1 MPPSFLSRYRNV
13 VLWIIFALLLPLVV
27 RDEYYLMILTLCL
40 IWAILASS
48 LNLILGF
55 TGQASLAQ
63 GAFFGIGAYAS
74 TLLMIKMNFSF
85 WTAMPVAI
93 AITGLFGFFIGLVA
107 LRTSGAYFAI
117 CTMMFNI
124 IVTTVIDRWES
135 LTEGPRGIMGIPVPS
150 GFGLV
155 DFQSRTAFYYLAL
168 AGLLLTLLII
178 YQLMRSMIGKSFLAV
193 RGNEELAQA
202 VGIDIRQCKVV
213 SFTLSTMLAGL
224 GGCLYASYLG
234 FISPDA
240 SNFMVSFTALINVII
255 GGMATLA
262 GPIVGT
268 VIITFLMEYFQT
280 FVEYATLMMGVV
292 LLIFIIYLPGGIVW
306 GLRRLNSFYQTHRKK
321 EKIYA
326 AT

>member
-1 MPPSFLSRYRNV
+1 MLRSFLYKYRIAA
-13 VLWIIFALLLPLVV
+13 LWIVIALLLPLGV
-27 RDEYYLMILTLCL
+27 RDEYYLMVLTLCL
-40 IWAILASS
+40 IWAILSSS
-48 LNLILGF
+48 LNLVLGF
-55 TGQASLAQ
+55 TGQASLAH
-63 GAFFGIGAYAS
+63 GAFFGIGAYACS
-74 TLLMIKMNFSF
+74 LLMIKMNLSF
-85 WTAMPVAI
+85 WIAMPA
-93 AITGLFGFFIGLVA
+93 AITITGFFGYFIGLVA

-124 IVTTVIDRWES
+124 IATTVIDRWEG
-135 LTEGPRGIMGIPVPS
+135 LTEGPRGIMGIPLPS

-202 VGIDIRQCKVV
+202 VGINIQQTKII

-240 SNFMVSFTALINVII
+240 SSFMVSFTALINVII

-292 LLIFIIYLPGGIVW
+292 LLIFIIYLPGGIIW
-306 GLRRLNSFYQTHRKK
+306 GVRRLNFHLQSQRKK
-321 EKIYA
+321 DKMYA

>member
-1 MPPSFLSRYRNV
+1 MLQTFLNKYRNCA
-13 VLWIIFALLLPLVV
+13 LWILIALLLPLVV

-55 TGQASLAQ
+55 TGQACLAQ
-63 GAFFGIGAYAS
+63 GAFFGIGAYAN

-85 WTAMPVAI
+85 WAALPVAI
-93 AITGLFGFFIGLVA
+93 AITGVFGFFIGLVA

-150 GFGLV
+150 GFGLI

-168 AGLLLTLLII
+168 AGLLLTLLIV

-202 VGIDIRQCKVV
+202 VGINIRQSKVV

-268 VIITFLMEYFQT
+268 IIITFMMEYFQT
-280 FVEYATLMMGVV
+280 FVEYATLMMGIV
-292 LLIFIIYLPGGIVW
+292 LLIFIIYLPGGIIW
-306 GLRRLNSFYQTHRKK
+306 GLRRLNNYLQSYRKK
-321 EKIYA
+321 GKLYA

>member
-1 MPPSFLSRYRNV
+1 MLRTFLNKYRICA
-13 VLWIIFALLLPLVV
+13 LWILIALLLPLVV

-55 TGQASLAQ
+55 TGQACLAQ
-63 GAFFGIGAYAS
+63 GAFFGIGAYANS
-74 TLLMIKMNFSF
+74 LLMIKMNFSF
-85 WTAMPVAI
+85 WTALPAAI
-93 AITGLFGFFIGLVA
+93 AITGIFGFLIGLVA

-135 LTEGPRGIMGIPVPS
+135 LTEGPRGVMGIPVPS
-150 GFGLV
+150 GFGLI

-168 AGLLLTLLII
+168 AGLLLTLLIV

-202 VGIDIRQCKVV
+202 VGINIRQSKVV

-240 SNFMVSFTALINVII
+240 SSFMVSFTALINVII
-255 GGMATLA
+255 GGMATLS

-268 VIITFLMEYFQT
+268 IIITFMMEYFQT
-280 FVEYATLMMGVV
+280 FVEYATLMMGIV
-292 LLIFIIYLPGGIVW
+292 LLIFIIYLPGGIIW
-306 GLRRLNSFYQTHRKK
+306 GLRRLNIYLQSHRKK
-321 EKIYA
+321 GKLYA